1 MATLEKWLLS
11 FVYSDPTE
19 QTWIWHLEDVDD
31 LFFDAGDTVNFR
43 IESET
48 WNDQA
53 PTPPRVRT
61 RGEPE
66 SDSTVE
72 YKVPYS
78 IEVWCPVW
86 YL

>member
-1 MATLEKWLLS
+1 MYLVSISRRRQLYLLMVS
-11 FVYSDPTE
+11 ESDPVE

-53 PTPPRVRT
+53 PAPPKVRKH
-61 RGEPE
+61 GEPE
-66 SDSTVE
+66 QDLPME
-72 YKVPYS
+72 QKVPYS
-78 IEVWCPVW
+78 IEV
-86 YL
+86 